1 MLVHRQYVYD
11 MTFYRLTDNE
21 TWLAR
26 LDQFIDWRVGWLARA
41 RRVEQL
47 VGPAHPLI
55 GKVGEL
61 EGNGQIN

>member
-1 MLVHRQYVYD
+1 VCD
-11 MTFYRLTDNE
+11 ITFFRLTDDR

-47 VGPAHPLI
+47 VGPGAFDDRRDSSRPNL
-55 GKVGEL
+55 L
-61 EGNGQIN
+61 NNA